1 MSSPL
6 RNLPPLFDLMK
17 KPSLKQLVGKRIPK
31 RLHCWP
37 IGNSFTLV
45 REGVG
50 VAVTG
55 LSLAGIDRKREK
67 NRSHPSTEAV
77 AEEARTEETGTE
89 QESPGKTAEGEK
101 DQSDPDD
108 DGSSSS
114 ESSSDEASLKYIEER
129 VLKITQTPLA
139 P

>member
-1 MSSPL
+1 MTE
-6 RNLPPLFDLMK
+6 
-17 KPSLKQLVGKRIPK
+17 
-31 RLHCWP
+31 
-37 IGNSFTLV
+37 GNSFTLV

-114 ESSSDEASLKYIEER
+114 ESSSDEASLQYIEER